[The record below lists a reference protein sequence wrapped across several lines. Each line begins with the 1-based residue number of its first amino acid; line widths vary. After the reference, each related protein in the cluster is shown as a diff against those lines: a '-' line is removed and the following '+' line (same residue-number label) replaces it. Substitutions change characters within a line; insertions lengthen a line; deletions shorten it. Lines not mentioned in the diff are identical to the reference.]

1 MSLEG
6 GSKKQNYSGRR
17 LGFATGFVFTDCD
30 FEQVIKLP

>member
-17 LGFATGFVFTDCD
+17 LGFATGSVFTDCD